1 MAEIAKLVGNFTETA
16 IDDEVIIMRLDNG
29 ELFSLAGSGAAVWH
43 LIDGTRDRAALL
55 AALSDEFD
63 GDPAEIAGD
72 VDQLLRELVESGLVA
87 AG

>member
-29 ELFSLAGSGAAVWH
+29 ELFSLAGSGAAVWR

-63 GDPAEIAGD
+63 ADHAEIAGD
-72 VDQLLRELVESGLVA
+72 VDQLLKELVESGLVA